1 MTMIL
6 AETLPIRC
14 DCGYIRAHA
23 DLRGHHVQRAV
34 CYCRDCRMFAYFLA
48 RADTMLDQQGGT
60 EVVQMS
66 QGRLHFQSG
75 QERLACMRL
84 TPDGILRWYAACCDT
99 PIGNI
104 PPNRH
109 LPYLSLIH
117 ACIDYAA
124 TGHTAE
130 SLLGRVGWHV
140 NAREL
145 SVSPR
150 GHPGAARTHDGIP
163 FALLARVAFRVI
175 GWRLRG
181 DHRRSPFFDTH
192 SGRPVA
198 RPHVLSAR
206 ERTALEA
213 RMS

>member
-1 MTMIL
+1 
-6 AETLPIRC
+6 
-14 DCGYIRAHA
+14 
-23 DLRGHHVQRAV
+23 
-34 CYCRDCRMFAYFLA
+34 MFAYFLA
-48 RADTMLDQQGGT
+48 RAGTMLDQHGGT

-66 QGRLHFQSG
+66 QGRLHFQTG
-75 QERLACMRL
+75 RERLACMRL
-84 TPDGILRWYAACCDT
+84 TPGGILRWYAGCCDT

-130 SLLGRVGWHV
+130 SLLGPVAWRV

-145 SVSPR
+145 SVSPGR
-150 GHPGAARTHDGIP
+150 HPGAVRAHDGIP

-181 DHRRSPFFDTH
+181 DHRRSPFFDPL

-198 RPHVLSAR
+198 RPHVLSAG
-206 ERTALEA
+206 ERATLEG
-213 RMS
+213 RMT